1 MYIYTVT
8 VTCSFIIL
16 LVFFL
21 SCLYWSPFFSFF
33 FSLISTSFFLLSH
46 SSFIFASMGLI
57 NLFFSHSLPVGPLR
71 RRRLQLEWVWS
82 TLGFCLNGSGF
93 RLDLGFGSDQP
104 WEWEMKKSQSLG
116 LRDLGFDLMVA
127 RWWWRWLGLR
137 ERERKAMSEKIIK
150 KVKELI
156 FYWINKLMWVFC
168 KSGCVK

>member
-71 RRRLQLEWVWS
+71 RRRLRLEWVWS

-93 RLDLGFGSDQP
+93 RLDIGFGSDQP
-104 WEWEMKKSQSLG
+104 WEWETKKNHKAWVWEIWVSS
-116 LRDLGFDLMVA
+116 
-127 RWWWRWLGLR
+127 WWWPVVAPGILFKGV
-137 ERERKAMSEKIIK
+137 IK
-150 KVKELI
+150 K
-156 FYWINKLMWVFC
+156 F
-168 KSGCVK
+168 